1 MKTQEVIRP
10 QEHYYIL
17 ATESAPPEQSL
28 VLKGGDTFAVLN
40 RFGDI
45 DSSSRHEDGIY
56 RGGTRFASCLRL
68 LLISGRPLLLSSTV
82 REDNVVVVADLTNP
96 DIYFDGKVVLPRG
109 TLHIMRRKFIWENTY
124 YERIRIHNYAV
135 TPVDTTISIQFDADY
150 ADIFEVRGQQ
160 RPRRGEMLRPES
172 RSDGVNLGYLGMDG
186 VTRRTLLRCTPEPEL
201 VSGKE
206 LQFDLHLEEDGER
219 EFLLSITCELDG
231 QHQPLTAQ
239 AEALTTA
246 HSSIAQSNEF
256 LCKIGSSNEQ
266 FNRWVAR
273 SEVDVAMMLTP
284 TPYGVYPYAGIPWFC
299 TPFGRDGIITALEC
313 LWNSPAIARGVLS
326 YLSATQAMDIAAE
339 QDAEPGKILHEAR
352 DGEMAAL
359 GEVPFGRYYGSV
371 DSTPLFILLAG
382 AYYNRTG
389 DLEYLKSIWPHVVS
403 ALDWIDRFGDRDQDG
418 FVEYDRRSTNGLV
431 QQGWKDSHDSV
442 FHADGRLA
450 DGPIALCEVQ
460 GYVYAAKK
468 SIAVAAQA
476 LGFSALASELRQ
488 QALDLADRFEQAFW
502 CEDIGMYALA
512 LDGKKQPCSVRTSNA
527 GQCLFSGIADPERAQ
542 KVAANIMA
550 DSFFSGWGIRTL
562 ADTETRYNP
571 MSYHNGSVWPHD
583 NAMVASGL
591 ARYGRKDLAARV
603 LSGML
608 GVATY
613 TESERLPELF
623 CGFSRRP
630 GKAPTAYPVACSPQT
645 WAAAAVFLL
654 VKACLGLTVEGVSGH
669 VILTKPVL
677 PPELD
682 RLNITNLAVGDA
694 RVDLNLFR
702 QGQAVAVTVAR
713 QRGETEVV
721 MMH

>member
-17 ATESAPPEQSL
+17 ATESAPPELSL

-45 DSSSRHEDGIY
+45 DSANRHEEGVY
-56 RGGTRFASCLRL
+56 HGGTRFVSRLRL
-68 LLISGRPLLLSSTV
+68 LLVSVRPLLLSSTV
-82 REDNVVVVADLTNP
+82 REDNVAVVADLTNP

-109 TLHIMRRKFIWENTY
+109 TLHIMRRKFIWENNC
-124 YERIRIHNYAV
+124 YERVRIHNYAV
-135 TPVDTTISIQFDADY
+135 TPVDTTISIQFGADY

-160 RPRRGEMLRPES
+160 RPRRGELLRPET
-172 RSDGVNLGYLGMDG
+172 RSDGVNLGYRGLDG
-186 VTRRTLLRCTPEPEL
+186 VVRRTLLRCTPEPQL
-201 VSGKE
+201 ISADE
-206 LQFDLHLEEDGER
+206 LQFDLHLEEQGER
-219 EFLLSITCELDG
+219 EFLFSIACELDG
-231 QHQPLTAQ
+231 NHHPLVAQ

-246 HSSIAQSNEF
+246 HSSIARSNEF
-256 LCKIGSSNEQ
+256 TCKIATSNDQ
-266 FNRWVAR
+266 FNRWVSR
-273 SEVDVAMMLTP
+273 CEMDITMMLAP
-284 TPYGVYPYAGIPWFC
+284 TPYGIYPYAGIPWFC

-313 LWNSPAIARGVLS
+313 LWISPSMARGVLS
-326 YLSATQAMDIAAE
+326 YLAGTQAMDISAE

-359 GEVPFGRYYGSV
+359 GEVPFRRYYGSV
-371 DSTPLFILLAG
+371 DSTPLFVLLAA
-382 AYYNRTG
+382 AYFNRTG
-389 DLEYLKSIWPHVVS
+389 DREYLKSIWPHVVS
-403 ALDWIDRFGDRDQDG
+403 ALDWIDRFGDLDQDG
-418 FVEYDRRSTNGLV
+418 FVEYDRRSSDGLV

-468 SIAVAAQA
+468 SIAAVAEALGLNTLAAQ
-476 LGFSALASELRQ
+476 LRR
-488 QALDLADRFEQAFW
+488 QAANLADSFEKAFW
-502 CEDIGMYALA
+502 CEDLGIYALA
-512 LDGKKQPCSVRTSNA
+512 LDGKKQPCRVRTSNA
-527 GQCLFSGIADPERAQ
+527 GQCLFTGIADSERGQ
-542 KVAANIMA
+542 RVAASLA
-550 DSFFSGWGIRTL
+550 GEAFFSGWGVRTL
-562 ADTETRYNP
+562 ANTEARFNP

-583 NAMVASGL
+583 NAIVASGL
-591 ARYGRKDLAARV
+591 ARYGRKDLAARI

-613 TESERLPELF
+613 MESERLPELF

-654 VKACLGLTVEGVSGH
+654 VKSCLGLTVEGATGRV
-669 VILTKPVL
+669 VLTKPVL

-682 RLNITNLAVGDA
+682 RLSITNLAVGDA
-694 RVDLNLFR
+694 IVDLNLFR

-713 QRGETEVV
+713 QKGETEVV
-721 MMH
+721 MQH